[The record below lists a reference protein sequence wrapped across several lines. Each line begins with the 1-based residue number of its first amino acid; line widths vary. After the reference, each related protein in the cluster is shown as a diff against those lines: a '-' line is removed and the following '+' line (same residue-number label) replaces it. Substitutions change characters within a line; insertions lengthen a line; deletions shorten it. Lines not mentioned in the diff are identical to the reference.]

1 MRGIRWFVILCL
13 VILSYTFGKHY
24 NIFYNNQVKMQNS
37 LHSSSYRDIFSNKV
51 TLTHVNH
58 SKITLD
64 PLIRNISPV
73 TVKNDAVKLHF
84 SGYSTRQL
92 QENTSHPS
100 GTISVAGN
108 RANKITQLKI
118 YTSPIGRIGN
128 RLFQIASTYGIARML
143 NRKLVI
149 SSDALNTEIVNI
161 FNINESI
168 ETIPHH
174 THLVMEK
181 GYGTFDPSVYNHLP
195 KRDVRIALY
204 LQSWKYFWH
213 CKTDIKGMFSFRS
226 QNDVAKRARDKLKH
240 IIRKHKK
247 LRNTTVTP
255 QIVAIHVRLGDSYDA
270 IPEKSFFIK
279 AMRFFRTRLGPD
291 VLFIVVSD
299 GKNQCRRL
307 MKNLDV
313 HVVGG
318 SDKYVDLAIMSFAHG
333 TIISRYSTFAWWGA
347 FLSGKLVVYN
357 RSSVPTDQPEF
368 TLDDNIPRTWIPIK
382 E

>member
-1 MRGIRWFVILCL
+1 MRSIRWFGFLCF
-13 VILSYTFGKHY
+13 VVLSYIFGKHY
-24 NIFYNNQVKMQNS
+24 NIFYNSQVKMQNN
-37 LHSSSYRDIFSNKV
+37 LHSSSYQDIFSNKV
-51 TLTHVNH
+51 TSTLVNH

-73 TVKNDAVKLHF
+73 TVTNDAVKLHF
-84 SGYSTRQL
+84 SGYFTRQL
-92 QENTSHPS
+92 QKNTSHS
-100 GTISVAGN
+100 LGTTSVAGN
-108 RANKITQLKI
+108 RWNRITQLKI
-118 YTSPIGRIGN
+118 YTSPIGRMGN
-128 RLFQIASTYGIARML
+128 RLFQIASTYGIARTL

-149 SSDALNTEIVNI
+149 SNDTLNAEIVNI

-195 KRDVRIALY
+195 KKDARIALY
-204 LQSWKYFWH
+204 LQSWRYFWH
-213 CKTDIKGMFSFRS
+213 CKTDIQRMFSFRS

-255 QIVAIHVRLGDSYDA
+255 RIVAIHVRLGDIYDA

-279 AMRFFRTRLGPD
+279 AMRFFRNKLGPD

-307 MKNLDV
+307 MKTLDV

-318 SDKYVDLAIMSFAHG
+318 SNKYVDLAIMSFAHG

-357 RSSVPTDQPEF
+357 RSSLPTDQSEY